1 MKKILASLIVTILLV
16 SLLLTLV
23 SCDSKEIKKLSY
35 IDENGDVQTVS
46 IKATEDENEVAAAIA
61 GLSCKSIDRSTL
73 SSLLAS
79 ITCEIGYAG
88 TNAGTPFDYDL
99 NCGITAGAS
108 VPRNLSAEKVS
119 QLLSNLTAYIGVTA
133 SGTMPMDFITMV
145 FHQEYD
151 ENKVVD
157 TSKPM
162 VLNDAAS
169 IAYDKGVIYAKL
181 GLTDDVAVLLTEQI
195 NDFFQDFTIDGE
207 ELATDEEKE
216 EESTLDLTKYN
227 NKVAKLNLSNVLPL
241 IDPFINKDLRTT
253 IFKVFNEIFNKESS
267 YKALI
272 ETLIDEFDDAAT
284 KTADPQSEVP
294 EKSYFT
300 YVKEIVHAFN
310 IKITNTK
317 GSKVTFTMDITKDSL
332 NYVEYLL
339 EETYDSFD
347 LYDGHAAIEVTI
359 DAKTMLDMSISADLS
374 PLYAC
379 NGKVIGKDLTVSD
392 YRFKF
397 NANISTNEAIPTLSD
412 SDKQNSTNASDILG
426 FITAFL
432 I

>member
-1 MKKILASLIVTILLV
+1 M
-16 SLLLTLV
+16 
-23 SCDSKEIKKLSY
+23 
-35 IDENGDVQTVS
+35 
-46 IKATEDENEVAAAIA
+46 
-61 GLSCKSIDRSTL
+61 
-73 SSLLAS
+73 
-79 ITCEIGYAG
+79 
-88 TNAGTPFDYDL
+88 
-99 NCGITAGAS
+99 
-108 VPRNLSAEKVS
+108 
-119 QLLSNLTAYIGVTA
+119 
-133 SGTMPMDFITMV
+133 
-145 FHQEYD
+145 
-151 ENKVVD
+151 
-157 TSKPM
+157 
-162 VLNDAAS
+162 
-169 IAYDKGVIYAKL
+169 
-181 GLTDDVAVLLTEQI
+181 
-195 NDFFQDFTIDGE
+195 
-207 ELATDEEKE
+207 
-216 EESTLDLTKYN
+216 
-227 NKVAKLNLSNVLPL
+227 NLSNVLPL

-272 ETLIDEFDDAAT
+272 ETLIDEFEDAAT

-392 YRFKF
+392 YKFKF